1 MTDAADGGA
10 ADRDAD
16 QADADR
22 ADGDRA
28 ARDAEV
34 GERAAADLDAVASIS
49 AQLLRATTDR
59 VTTWRTRLDQT
70 TNWAVVVLAA
80 VLTWAFSSPDNPHYV
95 LLIGAVAVSAFLGV
109 EAHRFRQYDA
119 WRGRLR
125 ILEENLFAEVYDP
138 EGDEDA
144 DWRADLAAE
153 YRSPELKLSM
163 VDALGHRLR
172 RVYLWLLGVL
182 LLAWVVRV
190 TTFSSDASGLEGAAI
205 GQIPGEVVVG
215 VVVAYA
221 AVLVALAAWSL
232 RGSTKREFDESA
244 DEEVQRG

>member
-1 MTDAADGGA
+1 MADGP
-10 ADRDAD
+10 DRDAD
-16 QADADR
+16 VGDAPGGESDVGER
-22 ADGDRA
+22 VAGDRA
-28 ARDAEV
+28 EVAE
-34 GERAAADLDAVASIS
+34 LS

-80 VLTWAFSSPDNPHYV
+80 ILTWAFSSPDNPHYV
-95 LLIGAVAVSAFLGV
+95 LLIGVLAVSAFLGV

-138 EGDEDA
+138 GGREDA

-153 YRSPELKLSM
+153 FRSPELKLST

-182 LLAWVVRV
+182 LLAWVVRA
-190 TTFSSDASGLEGAAI
+190 TTFAPDARGVEAAAI
-205 GQIPGEVVVG
+205 GPIRGEVVAAGVG
-215 VVVAYA
+215 AYA
-221 AVLVALAAWSL
+221 LALVALAAWSL
-232 RGSTKREFDESA
+232 RGATKREFDESD
-244 DEEVQRG
+244 DELERG